1 MFFAP
6 DDLTAANLPAFSMPA
21 LTSATSATSVIMAVG
36 ALGTAAYGLVD
47 ATKGLGGGVSTRG
60 LAYIRKSLTPLLPD
74 TQAGAPGSMLSRDV
88 IFETLKSNWINGVAA
103 SDQKAIAKSLIQLRM
118 DVNSAPTFAKITG
131 VDAATLQTVLTKM
144 STGTA
149 LTTAETDTYGR
160 FDLVLTTIIDQ
171 AYQRASQQYRNTAK
185 LLAVPISVLLSCT
198 AALIVS
204 DWNWYKAS
212 WGVAIALGIV
222 ATPLAPIAKDVS
234 SAVQTGVKA
243 LQAWRG

>member
-6 DDLTAANLPAFSMPA
+6 DDLPAANLPAFSMPA
-21 LTSATSATSVIMAVG
+21 LTSATSVIMAVG

-74 TQAGAPGSMLSRDV
+74 TQIGAPGSMLSRDMV
-88 IFETLKSNWINGVAA
+88 FETLKSNWINGVAA
-103 SDQKAIAKSLIQLRM
+103 SDQKAIAKSLIKLRM
-118 DVNSAPTFAKITG
+118 DPDSAPIFAKITG
-131 VDAATLQTVLTKM
+131 VDAATLQTVLIRM

-149 LTTAETDTYGR
+149 LDMSETDTYGR
-160 FDLVLTTIIDQ
+160 FDLVLTTIVDQ
-171 AYQRASQQYRNTAK
+171 AYQRADQQYRNTAK

-204 DWNWYKAS
+204 NWNWQKAS

-234 SAVQTGVKA
+234 SAVQTAVQA
-243 LQAWRG
+243 LQSWRG

>member
-1 MFFAP
+1 MFFAQ
-6 DDLTAANLPAFSMPA
+6 DLSSIDIPGLS
-21 LTSATSATSVIMAVG
+21 SATNVIMAVG

-74 TQAGAPGSMLSRDV
+74 TQTGAPGTMLSRDV
-88 IFETLKSNWINGVAA
+88 AFDTIKSNWINGLSPA
-103 SDQKAIAKSLIQLRM
+103 DQKAIAKSLIMLRM
-118 DVNSAPTFAKITG
+118 DAPSAPAFATITG
-131 VDAATLQTVLTKM
+131 VDPAALQTIITKM
-144 STGTA
+144 SNGTP
-149 LTTAETDTYGR
+149 LTPSETDAYGR

-185 LLAVPISVLLSCT
+185 LLAVPVSILLSCT

-204 DWNWYKAS
+204 SWDVHKAP
-212 WGVAIALGIV
+212 WGIAIALGII

-243 LQAWRG
+243 LQAWKG